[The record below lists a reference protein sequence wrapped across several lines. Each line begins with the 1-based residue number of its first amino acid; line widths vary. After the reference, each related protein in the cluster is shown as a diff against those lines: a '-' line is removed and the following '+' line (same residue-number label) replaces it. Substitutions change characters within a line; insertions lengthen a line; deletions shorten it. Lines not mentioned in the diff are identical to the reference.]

1 MAGIY
6 VHIPFCKKRC
16 TYCDFHFSTTFSTYR
31 EKLIQAICLE
41 LSLRSSE
48 LMNVPIQSLY
58 FGGGTPSLLT
68 AEELQSIVHSVRLN
82 YQLLEHA
89 EITFEVNPED
99 ANVDSLKAW
108 KEAGINRL
116 SIGLQ
121 SFQTSDLSWMNRS
134 HSTDE
139 GEMAVRMAQEQGFD
153 NISIDLIYGLP
164 DLSNEQ
170 WLHHLERALQLNVQ
184 HISAY
189 CLTIESKTALEHF
202 VNNGKLK
209 RPTEDQQGEQF
220 DLLVRTLKQAG
231 FEQYEISNFA
241 KDQKYAR
248 HNSSY
253 WNFTTYLGVGPS
265 AHSFN
270 GNQRRWNIA
279 NNSKYY
285 QQVGK
290 DDDWFEEETL
300 SPTEKWNEFFLTGLR
315 TKWGVLNENID
326 DLGGMTADE
335 HKLLTTYVETG
346 FIFEEEDRLV
356 LTEKG
361 KLQADGIA
369 SAFFRLD

>member
-1 MAGIY
+1 
-6 VHIPFCKKRC
+6 
-16 TYCDFHFSTTFSTYR
+16 
-31 EKLIQAICLE
+31 
-41 LSLRSSE
+41 
-48 LMNVPIQSLY
+48 
-58 FGGGTPSLLT
+58 
-68 AEELQSIVHSVRLN
+68 
-82 YQLLEHA
+82 
-89 EITFEVNPED
+89 
-99 ANVDSLKAW
+99 
-108 KEAGINRL
+108 
-116 SIGLQ
+116 
-121 SFQTSDLSWMNRS
+121 
-134 HSTDE
+134 DE

-253 WNFTTYLGVGPS
+253 WNFTSYVGVGPS

-315 TKWGVLNENID
+315 TKWGVLKENME
-326 DLGGMTADE
+326 DLGGMTSDE
-335 HKLLTTYVETG
+335 QKLLTTYVETG
-346 FIFEEEDRLV
+346 FIFEDVDRLI

>member
-99 ANVDSLKAW
+99 ANVDNLKAW
-108 KEAGINRL
+108 KEVGINRL

-121 SFQTSDLSWMNRS
+121 SFQASDLSWMNRS
-134 HSTDE
+134 HSTVE
-139 GEMAVRMAQEQGFD
+139 GEMAIRMAQKQGFD

-170 WLHHLERALQLNVQ
+170 WLHHLERALKLNVQ

-253 WNFTTYLGVGPS
+253 WNFTSYVGVGPS

-315 TKWGVLNENID
+315 TKWGVLKENME

-335 HKLLTTYVETG
+335 YKLLTTYVETG
-346 FIFEEEDRLV
+346 FIFEEVDRLV

>member
-48 LMNVPIQSLY
+48 LMNVPIHSLY

-99 ANVDSLKAW
+99 ANVDNLKAW

-121 SFQTSDLSWMNRS
+121 SFQASDLSWMNRS

-253 WNFTTYLGVGPS
+253 WNFTTYVGVGPS

>member
-41 LSLRSSE
+41 LNLRSSE
-48 LMNVPIQSLY
+48 LTNVPIQSLY

-121 SFQTSDLSWMNRS
+121 SFQASDLSWMNRS

-253 WNFTTYLGVGPS
+253 WNFTSYVGVGPS

-315 TKWGVLNENID
+315 TKWGVLKENME
-326 DLGGMTADE
+326 DLGGMTSDE
-335 HKLLTTYVETG
+335 QKLLTTYVETG
-346 FIFEEEDRLV
+346 FIFEEVDRLI

>member
-48 LMNVPIQSLY
+48 LTNVPIQSLY

-99 ANVDSLKAW
+99 ANVDNLKAW

-121 SFQTSDLSWMNRS
+121 SFQASDLSWMNRS

-220 DLLVRTLKQAG
+220 DFLVRTLKQAG

-253 WNFTTYLGVGPS
+253 WNFTSYVGVGPS

-290 DDDWFEEETL
+290 DDDWYEEETL

-315 TKWGVLNENID
+315 TKWGVLKENME

-335 HKLLTTYVETG
+335 QKLLTTYVETG
-346 FIFEEEDRLV
+346 FIFEEADRLI

>member
-1 MAGIY
+1 
-6 VHIPFCKKRC
+6 
-16 TYCDFHFSTTFSTYR
+16 
-31 EKLIQAICLE
+31 
-41 LSLRSSE
+41 
-48 LMNVPIQSLY
+48 
-58 FGGGTPSLLT
+58 
-68 AEELQSIVHSVRLN
+68 LN

-99 ANVDSLKAW
+99 ANVDNLKAW
-108 KEAGINRL
+108 KEVGINRL

-121 SFQTSDLSWMNRS
+121 SFQASDLSWMNRS

-139 GEMAVRMAQEQGFD
+139 GEMAVRMAQKQGFD

-170 WLHHLERALQLNVQ
+170 WLHHLERALKLNVQ

-220 DLLVRTLKQAG
+220 DLLVRTLKKAG

-253 WNFTTYLGVGPS
+253 WNFTAYLGVGPS

-315 TKWGVLNENID
+315 TKWGVLKENME

-346 FIFEEEDRLV
+346 FIFEEVDRLV

>member
-48 LMNVPIQSLY
+48 LMNVPIHSLY

-99 ANVDSLKAW
+99 ANVDNLKAW

-121 SFQTSDLSWMNRS
+121 SFQASDLSWMNRS

-253 WNFTTYLGVGPS
+253 WNFTTYVGVGPS

-315 TKWGVLNENID
+315 TKWGVLNENIE
-326 DLGGMTADE
+326 DLGGMTANE

-356 LTEKG
+356 LTEIG

>member
-99 ANVDSLKAW
+99 ANVDNLKAW
-108 KEAGINRL
+108 KEVGINRL

-121 SFQTSDLSWMNRS
+121 SFQASDLSWMNRS

-139 GEMAVRMAQEQGFD
+139 GEMAVRMAQKQGFD

-170 WLHHLERALQLNVQ
+170 WLHHLERALKLNVQ

-253 WNFTTYLGVGPS
+253 WNFTSYVGVGPS

-315 TKWGVLNENID
+315 TKWGVLKENME

-335 HKLLTTYVETG
+335 YKLLTTYVETG
-346 FIFEEEDRLV
+346 FIFEEVDRLV

>member
-48 LMNVPIQSLY
+48 LTNVPIQSLY

-99 ANVDSLKAW
+99 ANVDNLKAW

-121 SFQTSDLSWMNRS
+121 SFQASDLSWMNRS

-170 WLHHLERALQLNVQ
+170 WLHHLERALKLNVQ

-253 WNFTTYLGVGPS
+253 WNFTSYVGVGPS

-270 GNQRRWNIA
+270 GTQRRWNIA

-290 DDDWFEEETL
+290 DDDWFEEATL

-315 TKWGVLNENID
+315 TKWGVLKENME
-326 DLGGMTADE
+326 DLGGMTSDE
-335 HKLLTTYVETG
+335 QKLLTTYVETG
-346 FIFEEEDRLV
+346 FIFEEVDRLI

>member
-48 LMNVPIQSLY
+48 LTNVPIQSLY

-99 ANVDSLKAW
+99 ANVDNLKAW

-121 SFQTSDLSWMNRS
+121 SFQASDLSWMNRS

-253 WNFTTYLGVGPS
+253 WNFTSYVGVGPS

-315 TKWGVLNENID
+315 TKWGVLKENME
-326 DLGGMTADE
+326 DLGGMTSDE
-335 HKLLTTYVETG
+335 QKLLTTYVETG
-346 FIFEEEDRLV
+346 FIFEEVDRLI

>member
-48 LMNVPIQSLY
+48 LTNVPIQSLY

-121 SFQTSDLSWMNRS
+121 SFQASDLSWMNRS

-220 DLLVRTLKQAG
+220 DLLVRTLKKAG

-253 WNFTTYLGVGPS
+253 WNFTSYVGVGPS

-315 TKWGVLNENID
+315 TKWGVLKENME
-326 DLGGMTADE
+326 DLGGMTSDE
-335 HKLLTTYVETG
+335 QKLLTTYVETG
-346 FIFEEEDRLV
+346 FIFEEVDRLI

>member
-48 LMNVPIQSLY
+48 LTNIPIQSLY

-99 ANVDSLKAW
+99 ANVDNLKAW
-108 KEAGINRL
+108 KEVGINRL

-121 SFQTSDLSWMNRS
+121 SFQASDLSWMNRS

-253 WNFTTYLGVGPS
+253 WNFTTYVGVGPS

-290 DDDWFEEETL
+290 DNDWFEEETL

-315 TKWGVLNENID
+315 TKWGVLKENMK
-326 DLGGMTADE
+326 DLGGMTVDE
-335 HKLLTTYVETG
+335 YKLLTTYVETG

>member
-48 LMNVPIQSLY
+48 LMNVPIHSLY

-99 ANVDSLKAW
+99 ANVDNLKAW

-121 SFQTSDLSWMNRS
+121 SFQASDLSWMNRS

-253 WNFTTYLGVGPS
+253 WNFTTYVGVGPS

-315 TKWGVLNENID
+315 TKWGVLNENIE